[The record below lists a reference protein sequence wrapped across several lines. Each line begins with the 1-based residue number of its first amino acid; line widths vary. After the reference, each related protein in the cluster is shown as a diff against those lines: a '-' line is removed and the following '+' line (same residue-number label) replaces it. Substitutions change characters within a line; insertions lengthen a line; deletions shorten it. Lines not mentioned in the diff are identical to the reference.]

1 MGWWLWASI
10 IQALVNCRAPEHGQC
25 VGKRTGLRSPQELWP
40 NGTFGNHQTFVGL
53 RPDHWT
59 FDARMPSDPTLS
71 SRRIPGRMWRPP
83 REKPPANVY
92 RLVAFVT
99 YDIHFGMIVWWENI
113 LTNVFEIS
121 SNYGSIQTWWIYSI
135 FVQFSWNIDGVLRRQ
150 KKRAQCETTPF
161 EQQSKPHHRYRI
173 NNKRDAIFDIIIEWR
188 INIDIGNPPFVDHK
202 PTAGAHLSP
211 STSPRVQSQTAG
223 EQTVQP
229 QKRCVSQR
237 ALWQCS

>member
-1 MGWWLWASI
+1 MVLCHHHRDRSNNMVIGIDRFKPSKNFNSLKWAGDCEHPCAKHWWTAGHRSMASVLGNVRGSVPPKSFDQMGRLQTCFFQWW
-10 IQALVNCRAPEHGQC
+10 
-25 VGKRTGLRSPQELWP
+25 
-40 NGTFGNHQTFVGL
+40 NHQTFVGL

-135 FVQFSWNIDGVLRRQ
+135 FVQFSWNIDDVLRRQ
-150 KKRAQCETTPF
+150 KNAPNVKQPRLSSSPNRIIGIESTTSGTQF
-161 EQQSKPHHRYRI
+161 LIS
-173 NNKRDAIFDIIIEWR
+173 
-188 INIDIGNPPFVDHK
+188 
-202 PTAGAHLSP
+202 
-211 STSPRVQSQTAG
+211 
-223 EQTVQP
+223 
-229 QKRCVSQR
+229 
-237 ALWQCS
+237 